1 MNISD
6 YPGNGEIYIL
16 RKAVIDLETQ
26 WEWEA
31 ANHANIDLAYEIKKR
46 EEWVKKNVDN

>member
-1 MNISD
+1 MDESE
-6 YPGNGEIYIL
+6 YPGNGEIAIL
-16 RKAVIDLETQ
+16 RKAVIDLESQ

-31 ANHANIDLAYEIKKR
+31 AIHAKMDLAYELKKR